1 MSPKSFTFKLT
12 VPRDQQA
19 LSVVAALA
27 GHSVTYAEMEAAA
40 GADFVTRVEAAGAQA
55 LQSPG
60 AALLHI
66 VVTSDADALT
76 FAIDGAPVSAN
87 HSA

>member
-12 VPRDQQA
+12 VPRDPQA

-27 GHSVTYAEMEAAA
+27 GHSVTYAGMDAAA
-40 GADFVTRVEAAGAQA
+40 GADFVTRVEAAGTQA
-55 LQSPG
+55 LQAKGDAS
-60 AALLHI
+60 LHI

-76 FAIDGAPVSAN
+76 FAIDGAPVSAH

>member
-12 VPRDQQA
+12 VPRDPQA
-19 LSVVAALA
+19 LSVVAVLA

-40 GADFVTRVEAAGAQA
+40 GADFVARVEAAGAQA
-55 LQSPG
+55 LQSTG
-60 AALLHI
+60 AASLHI
-66 VVTSDADALT
+66 VVTSDADVLT
-76 FAIDGAPVSAN
+76 FAIDGAPVSAH